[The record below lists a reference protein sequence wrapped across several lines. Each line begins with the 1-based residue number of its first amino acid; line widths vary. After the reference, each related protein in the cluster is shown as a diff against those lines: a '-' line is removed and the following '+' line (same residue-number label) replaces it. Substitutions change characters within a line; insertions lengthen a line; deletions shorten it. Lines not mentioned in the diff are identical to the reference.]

1 MRNPTYPLF
10 QESDNVWMKRAMEL
24 AKRAA
29 DQGEVPVGAVLVS
42 EKQIIGEGFN
52 CSIGQH
58 DPTAHAEIVAMR
70 NASKALGNYRLPNT
84 TLYVTLEPCI
94 MCAGAMIHAR
104 IGRLIHGALD
114 PKAGAIESRT
124 RILDNPFLNH
134 RIQYSGG
141 LFSKE
146 CGEILSQFFRA
157 RR

>member
-10 QESDNVWMKRAMEL
+10 QESDNVWMKRAIEL

-141 LFSKE
+141 LFSNE